1 MHGGITVLLYFL
13 ADGADLGLQGLVH
26 LFDVGQV
33 IQRTQAYDQAEQ
45 RVGRVEHQVGEAAA

>member
-1 MHGGITVLLYFL
+1 MLLYFL
-13 ADGADLGLQGLVH
+13 ADCADLNLQGLVH
-26 LFDVGQV
+26 MFDVGQV